1 MTVTPLKKI
10 DDSHIISKRHF
21 LTNIKL
27 EDKQGSKDSMID
39 IVSNRMAFKLENRLS
54 EIRQNGTQR
63 YSSSRTIQRALL
75 TPKYHPANTTYH
87 SRNMFCINKI
97 EIQGR
102 TKELQTQISG
112 TAPQQLIVQGKL
124 ISLPRRHYYSTIL
137 TFFFFFDFSDD
148 DCGTAEVVLLCMP
161 RAWDPW
167 EALPGM
173 FECPRLL
180 SSFLFCL
187 CLGVG
192 SALHW
197 PSERA
202 EPWLL
207 RFFDALVNRD
217 LVFLE
222 EPGKPQ
228 ENRSSIRCLFL
239 AVIMIEWRT
248 GH

>member
-1 MTVTPLKKI
+1 M
-10 DDSHIISKRHF
+10 ISM
-21 LTNIKL
+21 LPVL
-27 EDKQGSKDSMID
+27 
-39 IVSNRMAFKLENRLS
+39 VSNIMIFRFESNRLS
-54 EIRQNGTQR
+54 ELQGLVGRCFQHNDGNSAAELGFEIEPERYIAVFQHHATGCSQVSSHKQHLTLQQNVPHQT
-63 YSSSRTIQRALL
+63 
-75 TPKYHPANTTYH
+75 
-87 SRNMFCINKI
+87 KI
-97 EIQGR
+97 EIQGC
-102 TKELQTQISG
+102 TKELQTRIPR

-148 DCGTAEVVLLCMP
+148 NCGISEVVVLLSAP
-161 RAWDPW
+161 RACDPS
-167 EALPGM
+167 EALPDM

-180 SSFLFCL
+180 LSFLFCL

-222 EPGKPQ
+222 EPERPQ
-228 ENRSSIRCLFL
+228 EL
-239 AVIMIEWRT
+239 
-248 GH
+248 